1 MSFNTTTVKWF
12 DDSWILIL
20 GIPLM
25 GLVFPVISGLINHD
39 SLQYIIVNS
48 AASLVGT
55 AMLWLGC
62 RALLH
67 RVMEA
72 FPWQHKALQHLV
84 IELIAIPAYTFLV
97 IVLMWMIAQNIEFVY
112 SCLTAG
118 FWEHFLVS
126 MGISLIIS
134 FIHEGLYFFFQWK
147 ATLLQTQKLENENM
161 ISKYETLK
169 SQINP
174 HFLFNSFNTLITIID
189 EDKEAA
195 IEYVEHLSDFF
206 RILLQLRD
214 QMTISVEEELMLVET
229 YFFLQTK
236 RYGTNIQL
244 ETHVNQDHLKM
255 NLPPLSLQMLIENA
269 IKHNVISTEHPL
281 KIEIKSLPDNVLQI
295 QNNLRKRTDP
305 ASSGGIGLDNIRK
318 RYALLSGVVPEI
330 SETSNTF
337 TVQIP
342 LLVKA

>member
-1 MSFNTTTVKWF
+1 MSFNTTSVKWF
-12 DDSWILIL
+12 DDRWILIT

-39 SLQYIIVNS
+39 SLQYILVNS
-48 AASLVGT
+48 ASSLVGT

-62 RALLH
+62 RAMLH
-67 RVMEA
+67 RIMEA

-97 IVLMWMIAQNIEFVY
+97 IILMWMVAQNIEFVY

-118 FWEHFLVS
+118 FWEHFFVS

-147 ATLLQTQKLENENM
+147 TTLLHTQKLENENM
-161 ISKYETLK
+161 ISRYETLK

-214 QMTISVEEELMLVET
+214 QVTIPVEEELQLVET

-244 ETHVNQDHLKM
+244 DIRVNPEHKAL
-255 NLPPLSLQMLIENA
+255 NIPPLSLQMLIENA
-269 IKHNVISTEHPL
+269 IKHNIISTEQPL
-281 KIEIKSLPDNVLQI
+281 KIEIKSLSDNKLQL
-295 QNNLRKRTDP
+295 QNNLQKRADP
-305 ASSGGIGLDNIRK
+305 AVSGGIGLENIRK
-318 RYALLSGVVPEI
+318 RYALLSGVAPEI

-342 LLVKA
+342 LLLSV